1 MNNHYT
7 SANTIISV
15 SGNFDDTFF
24 ELLEKYFG
32 TKKMLDTKLYLPD
45 APYISKN
52 NIVKEKDIEQVQ
64 LVATFKGIDVMD
76 ESVYSLLVFN
86 NVFGRNVVKIVPK
99 HTRTAWFGVFD
110 KCGTQCVYQY
120 GRI

>member
-1 MNNHYT
+1 
-7 SANTIISV
+7 
-15 SGNFDDTFF
+15 
-24 ELLEKYFG
+24 
-32 TKKMLDTKLYLPD
+32 MLDTKPYLPD

-86 NVFGRNVVKIVPK
+86 NVFGSGMSSRLFQNIREQRGLVYSISAG
-99 HTRTAWFGVFD
+99 HSAYINTGVFD
-110 KCGTQCVYQY
+110 ISAGMSPRVLAKSHILFQKKSIRLNT
-120 GRI
+120 IS